1 MQISTHKGTQAELER
16 LKAIDTLVLGMDY
29 VSEPNVMASAAG
41 WYVGKL
47 CLDSDMD
54 YMIVPWS
61 RESLYMTE
69 EEAIALWESDY
80 ADDE

>member
-1 MQISTHKGTQAELER
+1 MQISSHEGTQTELAR
-16 LKAIDTLVLGMDY
+16 LNTIDTLVLGMVY
-29 VSEPNVMASAAG
+29 VSEPIVMSSAAG

-47 CLDSDMD
+47 CLDPDMD

-69 EEAIALWESDY
+69 EEAIGLWESDY
-80 ADDE
+80 AGQ